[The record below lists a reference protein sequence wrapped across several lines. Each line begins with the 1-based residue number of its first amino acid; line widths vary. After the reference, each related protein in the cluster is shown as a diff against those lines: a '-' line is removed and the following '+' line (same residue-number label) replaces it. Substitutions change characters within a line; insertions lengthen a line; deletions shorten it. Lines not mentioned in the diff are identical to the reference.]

1 MCNSSKSDTTDHSD
15 ERVTDMAIRR
25 DPDRYAADMVGEKY
39 VGDITDYS
47 GGHVIDMAAR
57 RDWGWIRDLHDTN
70 LQYNK

>member
-1 MCNSSKSDTTDHSD
+1 MVATVVGDKYSYVVDTTDHSD

-57 RDWGWIRDLHDTN
+57 RDWGWI
-70 LQYNK
+70 